1 VQAEIVAIGTEL
13 LLGEIID
20 TNSAW
25 IAQQLTTCGLN
36 LFYTHTVGD
45 NVNRIKEVL
54 RTCLER
60 SDVVITTGG
69 LGPTVDDW
77 TRDAVAAACDCE
89 LVLDEAL
96 VTEIA
101 TFFAQRGRPMT
112 ENNRKQAMI
121 PEGAMVIHN
130 PVGTAPAFAIE
141 RKGHFII
148 SLPGVPH
155 EMKHLME
162 HQILPLLQE
171 RFNLTGTIKSRILHT
186 CGIGESALGDKITD
200 LMQLS
205 NPTVG
210 TAAHP
215 GQTDVRITVK
225 AENDAQAEV
234 LIAPVE
240 NELRLRLGD
249 WIYGADA
256 VTLPGMLLQLL
267 IERRLSLAT
276 FETAC
281 AGQLAPWLAKE
292 AGAPGCYLGG
302 LVLTD
307 TRVLNSGQPSADSAA
322 KPDSS
327 QEEADAAAVRVRQ
340 LLGADLGLAV
350 TGTIEQDAQD
360 DSPAYLCLATPDGL
374 IRTLPRRGR
383 AGAYGRGWLLH
394 STLDLVRRYLLHLP
408 LV

>member
-13 LLGEIID
+13 LLGEIVD

-45 NVNRIKEVL
+45 NVQRISDVL

-77 TRDAVAAACDCE
+77 TRDAVAVACGRE
-89 LVLDEAL
+89 LVLDKTL
-96 VTEIA
+96 VVEIA
-101 TFFAQRGRPMT
+101 AFFTKLGRKMT
-112 ENNRKQAMI
+112 DNNRKQALI
-121 PEGAMVIHN
+121 PQGAMVIHN
-130 PVGTAPAFAIE
+130 PVGTAPCFAVE
-141 RKGHFII
+141 RGGHIII

-162 HQILPLLQE
+162 HQVLPLLRE
-171 RFNLTGTIKSRILHT
+171 RFHLRAVIKSRILHT
-186 CGIGESALGDKITD
+186 SGIGESALGDKITD

-225 AENDAQAEV
+225 AEDDAQAET

-240 NELRLRLGD
+240 RELRLRLGN

-256 VTLPGMLLQLL
+256 VTLPGVVLQLL
-267 IERRLSLAT
+267 RERHQTLAT

-292 AGAPGCYLGG
+292 ASAPNCYLGG
-302 LVLTD
+302 VALTD
-307 TRVLNSGQPSADSAA
+307 TRFPIPGQLWADHTPNS
-322 KPDSS
+322 DSS
-327 QEEADAAAVRVRQ
+327 QLEADVSAERARQ

-350 TGTIEQDAQD
+350 TGTSEQAAKD

-374 IRTLPRRGR
+374 IRMPPRRGR

-394 STLDLVRRYLLHLP
+394 GALELLRRYLLQLP

>member
-1 VQAEIVAIGTEL
+1 MQAEIVAIGTEL
-13 LLGEIID
+13 LLGEIMD

-45 NVNRIKEVL
+45 NVLRISEVL
-54 RTCLER
+54 RTSLER

-77 TRDAVAAACDCE
+77 TRDAVASACGCE

-96 VTEIA
+96 VSEIA
-101 TFFAQRGRPMT
+101 AFFAQRGRPMT
-112 ENNRKQAMI
+112 DNNRKQALI
-121 PEGAMVIHN
+121 PAGAMVIHN
-130 PVGTAPAFAIE
+130 PVGTAPSFAVE
-141 RKGHFII
+141 WNGHVII

-155 EMKHLME
+155 EMKYLME
-162 HQILPLLQE
+162 HQVLPYLRE
-171 RFNLTGTIKSRILHT
+171 RFNLRGTIKSRILHT

-225 AENDAQAEV
+225 AESDAQAEI

-240 NELRLRLGD
+240 RELRSRLGD
-249 WIYGADA
+249 WVYGADA
-256 VTLPGMLLQLL
+256 VTLPGMVLQLL
-267 IERRLSLAT
+267 RERGQTLAT

-292 AGAPGCYLGG
+292 AGSRGCYLGG
-302 LVLTD
+302 LVLTEGWAP
-307 TRVLNSGQPSADSAA
+307 RADQ
-322 KPDSS
+322 PDSS
-327 QEEADAAAVRVRQ
+327 QQEADTSAERIRG
-340 LLGADLGLAV
+340 LLGTDLGLAV
-350 TGTIEQDAQD
+350 TGASEQDAKD
-360 DSPAYLCLATPDGL
+360 DSPAYLCLATPGGL
-374 IRTLPRRGR
+374 IRTTPRHGR

-394 STLDLVRRYLLHLP
+394 GALDLLRRYLLELP

>member
-327 QEEADAAAVRVRQ
+327 QEEADASAVRVRQ

-350 TGTIEQDAQD
+350 TGTSEQDAQD

>member
-13 LLGEIID
+13 LLGEIVD
-20 TNSAW
+20 TNTAW

-36 LFYTHTVGD
+36 LFYTHCVGD
-45 NVNRIKEVL
+45 NVNRISEVL

-77 TRDAVAAACDCE
+77 TRDAVAAACGCA
-89 LVLDEAL
+89 LVLDVEL
-96 VTEIA
+96 LKEIA
-101 TFFAQRGRPMT
+101 AFFAQRGRPMT
-112 ENNRKQAMI
+112 ENNRKQALI
-121 PEGAMVIHN
+121 PEGAVVIHN
-130 PVGTAPAFAIE
+130 PVGTAPAFAVE
-141 RKGHFII
+141 RNDHVMI

-162 HQILPLLQE
+162 QQVLPYLRE
-171 RFNLTGTIKSRILHT
+171 RFNLHGIIKSRILHT
-186 CGIGESALGDKITD
+186 CSIGESALGDKITD

-225 AENDAQAEV
+225 ADNADQAET

-240 NELRLRLGD
+240 RELRLRLGD
-249 WIYGADA
+249 WVYGADA
-256 VTLPGMLLQLL
+256 ETLPGIVLQLL
-267 IERRLSLAT
+267 HAQQLSLAT

-292 AGAPGCYLGG
+292 VNAPGTFLGG
-302 LVLTD
+302 TVLTHPWAPESQHPVD
-307 TRVLNSGQPSADSAA
+307 IREPYEPGQ
-322 KPDSS
+322 
-327 QEEADAAAVRVRQ
+327 QEADASAIRIRQ

-350 TGTIEQDAQD
+350 TGISELDAKD

-374 IRTLPRRGR
+374 VRTTPRRGR

-394 STLDLVRRYLLHLP
+394 GALDLVRRYLLHLAYI
-408 LV
+408 